1 MDELY
6 KIQNVTYNA
15 TGGTLKN
22 DKAVIDLTA
31 QQNRLLHYLVLNAG
45 QTLTKEQITA
55 HVWGYDVDSDVSN
68 LIYDTVSAVRR
79 LLKKA
84 GLNSAV
90 TTKTGIGY
98 AFTESVEKIKPTAAK
113 TEETCE
119 SLPPVFAESAPKFT
133 LDTVYLLL
141 MGDSM
146 YKKAWFLQSVGYIEK
161 LPPLSLEPR
170 LSRHR
175 RRGRVLQ
182 LDFTP
187 KHLGAHF
194 VHIPRRKRPQSVVWR
209 RRYKRTAPRLK
220 AGFSKRQRLARA

>member
-31 QQNRLLHYLVLNAG
+31 QQNRLLRYLVLNAG

-84 GLNSAV
+84 GLNGAV

-161 LPPLSLEPR
+161 LPPLSLDPAQPTPSPR
-170 LSRHR
+170 TRFTAGFYPKAS
-175 RRGRVLQ
+175 GRA
-182 LDFTP
+182 FCAHTP
-187 KHLGAHF
+187 KKA
-194 VHIPRRKRPQSVVWR
+194 
-209 RRYKRTAPRLK
+209 TAERCMAAK
-220 AGFSKRQRLARA
+220 VQANCSST

>member
-1 MDELY
+1 M
-6 KIQNVTYNA
+6 
-15 TGGTLKN
+15 
-22 DKAVIDLTA
+22 
-31 QQNRLLHYLVLNAG
+31 
-45 QTLTKEQITA
+45 
-55 HVWGYDVDSDVSN
+55 WGYDVDSDVSN

-84 GLNSAV
+84 GLNGAV

-98 AFTESVEKIKPTAAK
+98 AFTESVERIKPTAAK

-161 LPPLSLEPR
+161 LPPLSLEPGSADTVAETR
-170 LSRHR
+170 FTAGFYPKAS
-175 RRGRVLQ
+175 GR
-182 LDFTP
+182 
-187 KHLGAHF
+187 AF
-194 VHIPRRKRPQSVVWR
+194 VHTPEESDRERC
-209 RRYKRTAPRLK
+209 
-220 AGFSKRQRLARA
+220 RAAKVQADCPST

>member
-79 LLKKA
+79 LLKRRRHHQ
-84 GLNSAV
+84 N
-90 TTKTGIGY
+90 
-98 AFTESVEKIKPTAAK
+98 
-113 TEETCE
+113 
-119 SLPPVFAESAPKFT
+119 
-133 LDTVYLLL
+133 
-141 MGDSM
+141 
-146 YKKAWFLQSVGYIEK
+146 
-161 LPPLSLEPR
+161 
-170 LSRHR
+170 RHR
-175 RRGRVLQ
+175 LRVYG
-182 LDFTP
+182 
-187 KHLGAHF
+187 K
-194 VHIPRRKRPQSVVWR
+194 RRKNQTHSRQNR
-209 RRYKRTAPRLK
+209 RNK
-220 AGFSKRQRLARA
+220 

>member
-84 GLNSAV
+84 GLNGAV
-90 TTKTGIGY
+90 TTKTGIG
-98 AFTESVEKIKPTAAK
+98 
-113 TEETCE
+113 
-119 SLPPVFAESAPKFT
+119 
-133 LDTVYLLL
+133 
-141 MGDSM
+141 
-146 YKKAWFLQSVGYIEK
+146 
-161 LPPLSLEPR
+161 
-170 LSRHR
+170 
-175 RRGRVLQ
+175 
-182 LDFTP
+182 
-187 KHLGAHF
+187 
-194 VHIPRRKRPQSVVWR
+194 
-209 RRYKRTAPRLK
+209 
-220 AGFSKRQRLARA
+220 

>member
-22 DKAVIDLTA
+22 NKAVIDLTA
-31 QQNRLLHYLVLNAG
+31 QQNRLLRYLVLNAG

-84 GLNSAV
+84 GLNGAV

-98 AFTESVEKIKPTAAK
+98 AFTDG
-113 TEETCE
+113 
-119 SLPPVFAESAPKFT
+119 FYPKASGRAFCAHT
-133 LDTVYLLL
+133 P
-141 MGDSM
+141 
-146 YKKAWFLQSVGYIEK
+146 KKA
-161 LPPLSLEPR
+161 
-170 LSRHR
+170 
-175 RRGRVLQ
+175 
-182 LDFTP
+182 
-187 KHLGAHF
+187 
-194 VHIPRRKRPQSVVWR
+194 
-209 RRYKRTAPRLK
+209 TAERCMTAK
-220 AGFSKRQRLARA
+220 VQANCSSA

>member
-31 QQNRLLHYLVLNAG
+31 QQNRLLRYLVLNAG

-84 GLNSAV
+84 GLNGAV

-98 AFTESVEKIKPTAAK
+98 AFTESVEKSNPQPQKPKKHAK
-113 TEETCE
+113 AC
-119 SLPPVFAESAPKFT
+119 
-133 LDTVYLLL
+133 
-141 MGDSM
+141 
-146 YKKAWFLQSVGYIEK
+146 
-161 LPPLSLEPR
+161 
-170 LSRHR
+170 R
-175 RRGRVLQ
+175 RFCG
-182 LDFTP
+182 
-187 KHLGAHF
+187 
-194 VHIPRRKRPQSVVWR
+194 KRPEIHA
-209 RRYKRTAPRLK
+209 RYGLSA
-220 AGFSKRQRLARA
+220 AYGRQYV

>member
-31 QQNRLLHYLVLNAG
+31 QQNRLLRYLVLNAG

-84 GLNSAV
+84 GLN
-90 TTKTGIGY
+90 GRRHH
-98 AFTESVEKIKPTAAK
+98 
-113 TEETCE
+113 
-119 SLPPVFAESAPKFT
+119 
-133 LDTVYLLL
+133 
-141 MGDSM
+141 
-146 YKKAWFLQSVGYIEK
+146 QN
-161 LPPLSLEPR
+161 
-170 LSRHR
+170 RHR
-175 RRGRVLQ
+175 LRVYG
-182 LDFTP
+182 
-187 KHLGAHF
+187 K
-194 VHIPRRKRPQSVVWR
+194 RRKNQTHSRQNRRNMRKPAARFCGKRPEIH
-209 RRYKRTAPRLK
+209 A
-220 AGFSKRQRLARA
+220 

>member
-31 QQNRLLHYLVLNAG
+31 QQNRLLRYLVLNAG

-84 GLNSAV
+84 GLNGAV

-98 AFTESVEKIKPTAAK
+98 AFTESVEKIKPAAAK
-113 TEETCE
+113 AEETCE

-146 YKKAWFLQSVGYIEK
+146 YKKAWFLQSVGYIER
-161 LPPLSLEPR
+161 LPPLSLEPG

-182 LDFTP
+182 LDFP
-187 KHLGAHF
+187 RKHLGAHF